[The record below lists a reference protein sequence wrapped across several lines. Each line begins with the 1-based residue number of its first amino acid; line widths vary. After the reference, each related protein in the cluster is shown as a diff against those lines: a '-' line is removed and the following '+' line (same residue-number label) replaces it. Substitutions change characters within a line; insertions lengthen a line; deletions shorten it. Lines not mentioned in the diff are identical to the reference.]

1 MILKDG
7 ERLELLDINAVI
19 QLGDIHFGLKSS
31 NDNSIKYLE
40 WMENM
45 KSYFTDF
52 FIPLVEKYKVRGY
65 KPVIFI
71 DGDFFDNRKTL
82 RVDVINC
89 AIDIVSILS
98 KMCKIVF
105 CIGNHDTYFTDNNRV
120 NSLRVFENMDNVYI
134 VERTA
139 WVKTA
144 FATFDI
150 ISWIENGAEESK
162 LVKDSTA
169 DYLILHTDI
178 NGLKYPSNVKI
189 EGRVEAKGFKGKH
202 IYSGHIH
209 KRQEK
214 GKVTYVG
221 SPYEIDKSDA
231 GNVKGVY
238 ILRADFIDDETGFDI
253 MEDFVENDY
262 SPRFV
267 SYNVKELQEM
277 KDSGKDIE
285 KVLANNYVSVRY
297 ESADAP
303 KYKDIM
309 NSLEGYGRGIEFSE
323 IRDDVKVEDL
333 DSEEIKSLSIDDAV
347 YECISQL
354 DLKDEEKE
362 FLTNK
367 HKEYSKLTN

>member
-1 MILKDG
+1 MLLKDG
-7 ERLELLDINAVI
+7 ERLELADINAII
-19 QLGDIHFGLKSS
+19 QIGDIHFGLKSS

-52 FIPLVEKYKVRGY
+52 FIPLVEKYKMRGY
-65 KPVIFI
+65 KPAIFI

-89 AIDIVSILS
+89 AIAIVSMLA
-98 KMCKIVF
+98 KMCKVVF

-120 NSLRVFENMDNVYI
+120 NSLRVFENLDNVYI
-134 VERTA
+134 VEKTA
-139 WVKTA
+139 RVKTA
-144 FATFDI
+144 FGTFDI
-150 ISWIENGAEESK
+150 ISWIENGVEESK
-162 LVKDSTA
+162 LVKGSTA

-214 GKVTYVG
+214 GKVTYIG

-231 GNVKGVY
+231 GNIKGVY
-238 ILRADFIDDETGFDI
+238 ILRADFIDNETGFDI

-277 KDSGKDIE
+277 KDSGKDILKMLE
-285 KVLANNYVSVRY
+285 NNYVSVKY
-297 ESADAP
+297 ESADVP

-333 DSEEIKSLSIDDAV
+333 NTDEIKSLSIDDAV